1 MKKQYVTL
9 TVNGREYRFSIGDG
23 FGQVPPLRDT
33 IPDPAKEAPAHR
45 LQGVMQ

>member
-23 FGQVPPLRDT
+23 FGQVPLRDT

>member
-23 FGQVPPLRDT
+23 FGQVPPS
-33 IPDPAKEAPAHR
+33 
-45 LQGVMQ
+45 

>member
-9 TVNGREYRFSIGDG
+9 TVNGREYRFSIGD
-23 FGQVPPLRDT
+23 T